1 MELRSDGSSREVAT
15 RYGGNR
21 LADARGELVFD
32 QLEMV
37 AQVELQSDLYAV
49 PAGGSSTRRL
59 TRHARAA
66 DPDVSPDGETI
77 VCTVQETGRRILATL
92 TTPAPGAIAA
102 PEPWLAEDATEFT
115 APRWSPDGR
124 TIAAERRR
132 LGGPS
137 EIVVIDAVTRSVRP
151 VASST
156 RGRNTLPAWLPDGSG
171 ILFSSDRGG
180 GPFILHAVDL
190 ATGTTRRLPAAGTG
204 VLAPTVSPDGR
215 RLVVVGYSADGHD
228 LHAVALEGAT
238 WEPVAPDA
246 PPAGTVSP
254 ATALAADAAI
264 DRGAYSPLPTL
275 APRFWLP
282 VVESDAGDLI
292 VGAAT
297 GGADALGRHLYA
309 GAFGWNL
316 DRDRPDLQIDYAYA
330 RWRPTLFASAA
341 IETRSWRSGEIRS
354 REFSA
359 GALLPVRRVRWSGTA
374 MAAWFGS
381 SDAVQCP
388 ACAEPID
395 ARSRRGALR
404 AGWRISNAKT
414 YGYSISAEEG
424 TSVTLTTELTRRA
437 LGADADANAIVGDA
451 RYYLRVVP
459 RHGVLAARVAA
470 AASWGDVRLRR
481 VFASGG
487 SGPQPTG
494 FSVDVDAIGL
504 LRGFEASDSVG
515 ERAAVVNLDY
525 RVPLAWV
532 QRGIGT
538 WPVFLRSVH
547 AAAFVDAGHAWDQT
561 FDRSEVRHSVGGELS
576 FDTVFGSSFLTTIA
590 TGAAWRRAGD
600 GSRDVVAFARIGR
613 AF

>member
-1 MELRSDGSSREVAT
+1 M
-15 RYGGNR
+15 
-21 LADARGELVFD
+21 
-32 QLEMV
+32 
-37 AQVELQSDLYAV
+37 
-49 PAGGSSTRRL
+49 
-59 TRHARAA
+59 
-66 DPDVSPDGETI
+66 
-77 VCTVQETGRRILATL
+77 
-92 TTPAPGAIAA
+92 
-102 PEPWLAEDATEFT
+102 
-115 APRWSPDGR
+115 
-124 TIAAERRR
+124 
-132 LGGPS
+132 
-137 EIVVIDAVTRSVRP
+137 
-151 VASST
+151 
-156 RGRNTLPAWLPDGSG
+156 
-171 ILFSSDRGG
+171 
-180 GPFILHAVDL
+180 
-190 ATGTTRRLPAAGTG
+190 
-204 VLAPTVSPDGR
+204 
-215 RLVVVGYSADGHD
+215 
-228 LHAVALEGAT
+228 
-238 WEPVAPDA
+238 
-246 PPAGTVSP
+246 
-254 ATALAADAAI
+254 
-264 DRGAYSPLPTL
+264 
-275 APRFWLP
+275 
-282 VVESDAGDLI
+282 
-292 VGAAT
+292 
-297 GGADALGRHLYA
+297 
-309 GAFGWNL
+309 
-316 DRDRPDLQIDYAYA
+316 
-330 RWRPTLFASAA
+330 
-341 IETRSWRSGEIRS
+341 ETRSWRSGEIRS

-437 LGADADANAIVGDA
+437 LGADADANAIVADA

-561 FDRSEVRHSVGGELS
+561 FDRSQVRQSVGGELS
-576 FDTVFGSSFLTTIA
+576 FDAVLGSSFRMTIA
-590 TGAAWRRAGD
+590 TGAAWRRDGD